1 LRLLLDT
8 HAFLWWTVG
17 DEALS
22 VRARTAIGDSGN
34 DVFVSAASAWEIA
47 TKVRP
52 GKLPDAASIA
62 ADLAVEAQ
70 GFVALPITFAI
81 GRLYTQ
87 SSRKSVTV
95 RTKKGCSTTKP
106 RRSRRRKN
114 HVFHYDSCS
123 WSSWLR
129 GEITCFVIAIIARI
143 VSHEWY
149 TSVLKR

>member
-22 VRARTAIGDSGN
+22 VRARAAIGDSGN

-106 RRSRRRKN
+106 RRSRRSRRRKN

-129 GEITCFVIAIIARI
+129 GFV
-143 VSHEWY
+143 V
-149 TSVLKR
+149 K